1 MGECLKHLETPHI
14 TTPPKSVP
22 LVAPLLKYLRTNQ
35 GDIYTPQDFLGTF
48 SFGIP
53 ENNMASY
60 LAVQAVRT
68 SFDDASGIVP
78 YLLGL
83 AEDPQQTMD
92 VLRPIAHKG
101 ILTLDAMDLQTPGIK
116 NGYIAALHGDA
127 EECSLQVLNAADI
140 VWGQLVNGIKAVA
153 QRNEYSPFH
162 NTLAPQ
168 AKAFRDNTHA
178 QLVKLAKE
186 AGGIEHL
193 MTPTAISGIAGLQ
206 DYLTDVQASY
216 TVPVLDDHAN
226 LLEAIIPDE
235 LRKTRTLRGLSL
247 EDTILRN
254 GGIAGHPYV
263 RAISQNYALEQAR
276 QEMTERVASSG

>member
-48 SFGIP
+48 LYGIP
-53 ENNMASY
+53 KNNIASY

-68 SFDDASGIVP
+68 SLDDASGMVP

-83 AEDPQQTMD
+83 VDDRQQTMAI
-92 VLRPIAHKG
+92 LRPIAHQG
-101 ILTLDAMDLQTPGIK
+101 VLTLDAMDKKTPGIK
-116 NGYIAALHGDA
+116 KGYIAALHGDA
-127 EECSLQVLNAADI
+127 EECPLEVLNAADI
-140 VWGQLVNGIKAVA
+140 VWGKIVNDIKAVA
-153 QRNEYSPFH
+153 QRNVYAPFH
-162 NTLAPQ
+162 NTLTSQ
-168 AKAFRDNTHA
+168 AKAFRDNTHT
-178 QLVKLAKE
+178 QLVELAKQ
-186 AGGIEHL
+186 AGGIELL

-206 DYLTDVQASY
+206 DYLTDVKASY
-216 TVPVLDDHAN
+216 TVPVLDDHAH
-226 LLEAIIPDE
+226 LLDTIIPDE
-235 LRKTRTLRGLSL
+235 LRKAHSPRGLSL

-263 RAISQNYALEQAR
+263 RAISQNYGEEQAR
-276 QEMTERVASSG
+276 QEMADHVASSS